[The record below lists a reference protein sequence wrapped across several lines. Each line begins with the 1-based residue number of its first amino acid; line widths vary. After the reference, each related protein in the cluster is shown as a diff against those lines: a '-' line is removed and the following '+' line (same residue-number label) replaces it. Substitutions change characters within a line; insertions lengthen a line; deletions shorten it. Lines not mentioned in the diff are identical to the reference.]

1 MRRKPPRFTRLP
13 WFVILMSL
21 LVSCGLNQVEPTTT
35 LPSLTA
41 TSPPSATLTAT
52 PFQPSPTPLPLA
64 ARVNGEG
71 ITQAELEME
80 VARFQASLESDGTE
94 SPGDVREFVLQ
105 DLITNVLLA
114 QAAEQ
119 NGFTTE
125 RSLVDERYAQLVAN
139 AGGEQAMTAWL
150 AANGY
155 EQDSFREALS
165 RAIASAWMRD
175 QIIAS
180 VPTEVEQVHARQIL
194 LQNSVDAQEA
204 LAQLQAGRDFATLA
218 ATYDPL
224 TNGDL
229 GWFPRG
235 YLTQPELE
243 QAAFNLEPGQH
254 SEIIETDLGYHII
267 EVIERDPAHPLDPEA
282 RLVLQE
288 QALNQW
294 VEDRREQ
301 SDIEILI
308 Q

>member
-1 MRRKPPRFTRLP
+1 MP
-13 WFVILMSL
+13 WFVILML
-21 LVSCGLNQVEPTTT
+21 FLVSCKLNKVEPTTT

-41 TSPPSATLTAT
+41 TSPPSATRTAT

-71 ITQAELEME
+71 ITQAELQME
-80 VARFQASLESDGTE
+80 VARFQASLENEGTE
-94 SPGDVREFVLQ
+94 FAGNVREFVLQ

-119 NGFTTE
+119 NGFTAE
-125 RSLVDERYAQLVAN
+125 QSFVDARYAQLVTS
-139 AGGEQAMTAWL
+139 AGGERAMTAWL

-175 QIIAS
+175 QIIAA
-180 VPTEVEQVHARQIL
+180 VPTEVEQVHVRQIL
-194 LQNSVDAQEA
+194 LQNPSDAQEA

-235 YLTQPELE
+235 YLTPPELE

-254 SEIIETDLGYHII
+254 SEIIETDLGYHLI